1 MKYESLSRSAI
12 PRNVSVTITAN
23 WANLV
28 CHLEISKPPAIKDLF
43 FHEPQIKSS
52 LETWISLKV
61 TFVSFYSVEPRKTI
75 RWTKPKH
82 GSVSICATCT
92 STPCSGHSLRP
103 GDMYDL
109 LKLTGLA
116 LGALTTWTF
125 QSSARLPL
133 IYVLQINCLHILII
147 EDFNYVLKKEHISH

>member
-52 LETWISLKV
+52 LETWISLSYFCFILLRGTTEDYQMNKTKTWIRINLCNV
-61 TFVSFYSVEPRKTI
+61 YQHPALRAQSPSSWHVWLTEAHRLSSGRTYNMNLSVLSPT
-75 RWTKPKH
+75 PFD
-82 GSVSICATCT
+82 ICP
-92 STPCSGHSLRP
+92 SN
-103 GDMYDL
+103 
-109 LKLTGLA
+109 
-116 LGALTTWTF
+116 
-125 QSSARLPL
+125 QLPS
-133 IYVLQINCLHILII
+133 YFDYRV
-147 EDFNYVLKKEHISH
+147 F